1 MGVLGNRTAFHMIF
15 DCQLSRGRA
24 RAPGCQR
31 CFEAVLIR
39 TAIRFSST
47 AAALPSHASSMHH
60 DTPSEE
66 VAVLALAH
74 GTGRTCLYRSA
85 VDARLAGRL
94 HARAQGS
101 GCGGDWRRAAACC
114 ALSSCQARPMMT
126 DDAQLEGCGTA
137 RSSTLSVFAAAGAS
151 RSSPVRPAPRA
162 RARLRLRRR
171 LAACCCVLR
180 LKLLSGAADDD
191 R

>member
-1 MGVLGNRTAFHMIF
+1 MHHVHPRMRLLSTQDLDLEIWGKGRSEGNRTAFHMIF

-39 TAIRFSST
+39 TAIRLSGT
-47 AAALPSHASSMHH
+47 AAALPSHASSIHQ

-66 VAVLALAH
+66 VAALVRAH

-94 HARAQGS
+94 HARK
-101 GCGGDWRRAAACC
+101 
-114 ALSSCQARPMMT
+114 
-126 DDAQLEGCGTA
+126 
-137 RSSTLSVFAAAGAS
+137 V
-151 RSSPVRPAPRA
+151 PR
-162 RARLRLRRR
+162 
-171 LAACCCVLR
+171 
-180 LKLLSGAADDD
+180 
-191 R
+191 

>member
-1 MGVLGNRTAFHMIF
+1 MIF

-47 AAALPSHASSMHH
+47 TAALPSHASSMHH

-74 GTGRTCLYRSA
+74 GTGMITIGEASAGLVCMDLNADDYVGIDDLLLLLSAFGGTCDELADDAVCPCVLLPSA
-85 VDARLAGRL
+85 FCLLPCCFMLAALPARLPPV
-94 HARAQGS
+94 
-101 GCGGDWRRAAACC
+101 
-114 ALSSCQARPMMT
+114 SSILT
-126 DDAQLEGCGTA
+126 D
-137 RSSTLSVFAAAGAS
+137 
-151 RSSPVRPAPRA
+151 
-162 RARLRLRRR
+162 
-171 LAACCCVLR
+171 
-180 LKLLSGAADDD
+180 
-191 R
+191 

>member
-1 MGVLGNRTAFHMIF
+1 MGSEMCIRDRHYYPNL
-15 DCQLSRGRA
+15 DRA
-24 RAPGCQR
+24 
-31 CFEAVLIR
+31 EATVE
-39 TAIRFSST
+39 
-47 AAALPSHASSMHH
+47 ASSLAILRRRKRRSALCPRH
-60 DTPSEE
+60 
-66 VAVLALAH
+66 AVVVLVCSSKEQPLVSSVMRCCAAS
-74 GTGRTCLYRSA
+74 RSA

-114 ALSSCQARPMMT
+114 ALSSCQARPMVP

-162 RARLRLRRR
+162 CARLQLRRR
-171 LAACCCVLR
+171 LAARCCVLR

>member
-1 MGVLGNRTAFHMIF
+1 MCRCCGCPMGVLGNRTAFHMIF

-66 VAVLALAH
+66 VAVLAHAY

-85 VDARLAGRL
+85 GDARLAGRL

-114 ALSSCQARPMMT
+114 ATPFELRVIGHHQPRLTRAWGAT
-126 DDAQLEGCGTA
+126 
-137 RSSTLSVFAAAGAS
+137 RSSTLPVSAAAGAL
-151 RSSPVRPAPRA
+151 RA
-162 RARLRLRRR
+162 RAEP
-171 LAACCCVLR
+171 AGQ
-180 LKLLSGAADDD
+180 SGVAG
-191 R
+191 

>member
-66 VAVLALAH
+66 VAVLAHAY

-94 HARAQGS
+94 RARAQGS
-101 GCGGDWRRAAACC
+101 SCGGHWQRAAACC
-114 ALSSCQARPMMT
+114 APSSCQAWLMVT
-126 DDAQLEGCGTA
+126 DDAQLEGCGA
-137 RSSTLSVFAAAGAS
+137 LGSSTPSVSATAGAS

-162 RARLRLRRR
+162 HARLQLWRR

-180 LKLLSGAADDD
+180 RKLLSGAADGD

>member
-39 TAIRFSST
+39 TAIRFSSA
-47 AAALPSHASSMHH
+47 AAALPSYASSMHQ

-66 VAVLALAH
+66 VAALVRAH

-101 GCGGDWRRAAACC
+101 SCGGDWQRAAACC
-114 ALSSCQARPMMT
+114 AASSCQAWLMVT
-126 DDAQLEGCGTA
+126 DDAQLKGCGA
-137 RSSTLSVFAAAGAS
+137 SGSSAPSVSATAGAS

-162 RARLRLRRR
+162 RARLQLWRR

-180 LKLLSGAADDD
+180 PKLLSGAADGD

>member
-1 MGVLGNRTAFHMIF
+1 MTASGYFWAFHMIF

-24 RAPGCQR
+24 RALGCQR

-66 VAVLALAH
+66 VAVLAHAY

-114 ALSSCQARPMMT
+114 ALRSCQARPMMT

-137 RSSTLSVFAAAGAS
+137 RSSTLSVFAAAGAL
-151 RSSPVRPAPRA
+151 RA
-162 RARLRLRRR
+162 RVQPAGQ
-171 LAACCCVLR
+171 
-180 LKLLSGAADDD
+180 SGVDG
-191 R
+191 

>member
-1 MGVLGNRTAFHMIF
+1 MP
-15 DCQLSRGRA
+15 DSPGRELQVDVTCACDA
-24 RAPGCQR
+24 RSICQR
-31 CFEAVLIR
+31 CFEVVLIR

-66 VAVLALAH
+66 VAVLAHAY

-101 GCGGDWRRAAACC
+101 GCGED
-114 ALSSCQARPMMT
+114 
-126 DDAQLEGCGTA
+126 
-137 RSSTLSVFAAAGAS
+137 
-151 RSSPVRPAPRA
+151 
-162 RARLRLRRR
+162 
-171 LAACCCVLR
+171 
-180 LKLLSGAADDD
+180 
-191 R
+191 

>member
-1 MGVLGNRTAFHMIF
+1 MIF

-24 RAPGCQR
+24 RALGCQR
-31 CFEAVLIR
+31 CFEVVLIR

-47 AAALPSHASSMHH
+47 AAALPSHAPSMHH

-66 VAVLALAH
+66 VAVLAHAY

-101 GCGGDWRRAAACC
+101 SCGGDWRRAAACC
-114 ALSSCQARPMMT
+114 ALRSCQARPMMT

-137 RSSTLSVFAAAGAS
+137 RSSTLSVFATAGAS

-162 RARLRLRRR
+162 RARLWLRRR

-180 LKLLSGAADDD
+180 LKLLSGAA
-191 R
+191 

>member
-1 MGVLGNRTAFHMIF
+1 MAEAFGSPSPRLKHSDYDQGGQKGPFWDLSQNIFSSIHSISPKFRERSGNGQTWLNPKFEQPHLCRCCGCPMGVLGNRTAFHMIF

-66 VAVLALAH
+66 VAVLGLER
-74 GTGRTCLYRSA
+74 GT
-85 VDARLAGRL
+85 D
-94 HARAQGS
+94 
-101 GCGGDWRRAAACC
+101 
-114 ALSSCQARPMMT
+114 
-126 DDAQLEGCGTA
+126 
-137 RSSTLSVFAAAGAS
+137 GAS
-151 RSSPVRPAPRA
+151 HHF
-162 RARLRLRRR
+162 
-171 LAACCCVLR
+171 
-180 LKLLSGAADDD
+180 KLSDVADRDLVSWPFVSKEEH

>member
-1 MGVLGNRTAFHMIF
+1 MPLRRIHLDLFPQCMPWCQRSRRAWGALSPTISGTIHSNRLQLAQTLGHSLSWRLVLAWRLGFASCSNQITASGYFWAFHMIF

-24 RAPGCQR
+24 RALGCQR
-31 CFEAVLIR
+31 CFEVVLIR

-66 VAVLALAH
+66 VAVLAHAY

-94 HARAQGS
+94 
-101 GCGGDWRRAAACC
+101 
-114 ALSSCQARPMMT
+114 
-126 DDAQLEGCGTA
+126 
-137 RSSTLSVFAAAGAS
+137 
-151 RSSPVRPAPRA
+151 RA
-162 RARLRLRRR
+162 RARGS
-171 LAACCCVLR
+171 CC
-180 LKLLSGAADDD
+180 GGD
-191 R
+191 